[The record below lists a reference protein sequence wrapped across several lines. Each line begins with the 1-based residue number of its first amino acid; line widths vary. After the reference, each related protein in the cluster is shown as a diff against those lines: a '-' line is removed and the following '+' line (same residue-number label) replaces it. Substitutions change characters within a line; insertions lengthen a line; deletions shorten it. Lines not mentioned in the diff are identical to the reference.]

1 MARHSSASED
11 FSRVALVG
19 NPNVGKSSI
28 FNQLT
33 GLNQTVGNW
42 PGKTVEL
49 AEGTLVFDGA
59 TLKIADLPGAYS
71 LSSYTEDE
79 VVTRDYLLS
88 RVADV
93 IINVVDATALERNLY
108 LTLQLLEMGL
118 PMILAV
124 NFIDAAYHKG
134 ISYDYESLQ
143 KRLGMPI
150 IPVDA
155 SSGQGLTELMK
166 AVMKAIREPRQ
177 QRSPSRLKYGKELER
192 LITEVRNELSSS
204 AASMPNG
211 YSDEWASLKLI
222 EGDAEVKKRVALP
235 ACTQERVAAIVASVE
250 LMHGEPANVIV
261 ASERYSLSHRIVME
275 SLKQEVEKRNAVS
288 EWVSDIL
295 THRVYGYLILVA
307 VLGAIFFAIF
317 QVGGLISEEIDNA
330 FSLLIVALRGSMSS
344 LPPLALD
351 VLLDGMLFGIGAA
364 TSIALPYIATFYL
377 ALSILEDTG
386 YLPRAAFLLDS
397 LMHKIGL
404 HGKAFIPMLLG
415 FGCSVPACMSCK
427 VMETRRERLLLG
439 ALVVLIPCSARTVVI
454 LGVPGAYLGM
464 EYALL
469 IYLIDLALVLMLG
482 RILFKALP
490 GSSVGLIMEM
500 PAVRMFK
507 LSEVLKRTWL
517 KTKDFVF
524 TALPFIVL
532 GSVALELASSFGAV
546 DSIVGSFSP
555 ITVGLLGL
563 PVATGIAFLFGFL
576 RKEMA
581 LVMLAAYAGTTNFAL
596 MMTPAQMF
604 VFALVMVIYLP
615 CVATLAALVKEYGA
629 VKAMSITILD
639 ICLALGIGA
648 IAMQALMAIGF

>member
-1 MARHSSASED
+1 MAKYSGASGKC
-11 FSRVALVG
+11 FRVALVG

-49 AEGTLVFDGA
+49 AEGTLVFKGE
-59 TLKIADLPGAYS
+59 TLKIADLPGTYS
-71 LSSYTEDE
+71 LSSYSEEE

-93 IINVVDATALERNLY
+93 VINVVDAAALERNLY
-108 LTLQLLEMGL
+108 LTLQLLEMEL
-118 PMILAV
+118 PVILAV

-134 ISYDYESLQ
+134 ISYDYQSLQ
-143 KRLGMPI
+143 KRLGIPI
-150 IPVDA
+150 VPVDA
-155 SSGQGLTELMK
+155 SSGLGMTELMGT
-166 AVMKAIREPRQ
+166 VMRQLREPGHKQ
-177 QRSPSRLKYGKELER
+177 VPSRLKYGKEMER
-192 LITEVRNELSSS
+192 LIADIHRELES
-204 AASMPNG
+204 AGIPMPDG
-211 YSDEWASLKLI
+211 YSKGWVSLKLI
-222 EGDAEVKKRVALP
+222 EGDAEIKKRVVLP
-235 ACTQERVAAIVASVE
+235 AGMQDSIAAIIAPVE
-250 LMHGEPANVIV
+250 SMHGEPANVIT
-261 ASERYSLSHRIVME
+261 ASERYSLSHRIVE
-275 SLKQEVEKRNAVS
+275 GSQKPEVEQRNALS
-288 EWVSDIL
+288 EWVSDLL
-295 THRVYGYLILVA
+295 THRVYGYLILLA
-307 VLGAIFFAIF
+307 VLSIIFFAIF
-317 QVGGLISEEIDNA
+317 QVGGLISGLIDSA
-330 FSLLIVALRGSMSS
+330 FSSLIIALREALSF

-351 VLLDGMLFGIGAA
+351 LLLDGILFGIGAA

-415 FGCSVPACMSCK
+415 YGCSVPACMGCR

-439 ALVVLIPCSARTVVI
+439 FLVVLIPCSARTVIV

-464 EYALL
+464 GYALL

-490 GSSVGLIMEM
+490 GESVGLIMEM
-500 PAVRMFK
+500 PSVRIFK
-507 LSEVLKRTWL
+507 PAQVLKRTWL

-532 GSVALELASSFGAV
+532 GSVAVELASTFGAIGY
-546 DSIVGSFSP
+546 IVGSFSP
-555 ITVGLLGL
+555 ITVGILGL

-581 LVMLAAYAGTTNFAL
+581 LVMLASYAGTTNFAL
-596 MMTPAQMF
+596 IMSPAQML

-615 CVATLAALVKEYGA
+615 CVATLAALAKEYGA
-629 VKAMSITILD
+629 LKAASITLMD

-648 IAMQALMAIGF
+648 VAMQVLNAIGF